1 MKLSGHKLFYA
12 VLIVSV
18 LMVNPPIVF
27 WFNDYCVEHPLLF
40 GWPTMYIWLEFWFL
54 VMILLLPT
62 NSKRGIVARTANLSC
77 RYNGRNYN
85 RRSK

>member
-1 MKLSGHKLFYA
+1 MKSLGHKLFYA

-27 WFNDYCVEHPLLF
+27 WFNDYCVEHPLLL

-54 VMILLLPT
+54 VKAWDCRQDQKP
-62 NSKRGIVARTANLSC
+62 IVPVQRPEL
-77 RYNGRNYN
+77 
-85 RRSK
+85 

>member
-27 WFNDYCVEHPLLF
+27 WFNHYCVEHPLLF

-54 VMILLLPT
+54 VMIADF
-62 NSKRGIVARTANLSC
+62 IVAAYKLKAWDC
-77 RYNGRNYN
+77 RQDRKPIVPVQ
-85 RRSK
+85 RPEL

>member
-40 GWPTMYIWLEFWFL
+40 DWPTMYIWLEFWFL
-54 VMILLLPT
+54 VSELL
-62 NSKRGIVARTANLSC
+62 GVAYTQIRNPDSNLSLL
-77 RYNGRNYN
+77 GR
-85 RRSK
+85 S

>member
-27 WFNDYCVEHPLLF
+27 WFNDYCVEHPLLL
-40 GWPTMYIWLEFWFL
+40 PTS
-54 VMILLLPT
+54 LLLPT
-62 NSKRGIVARTANLSC
+62 NSKRGIVGRTKNPSC
-77 RYNGRNYN
+77 PCSGLNC